1 MLDRYSLLMIDFKH
15 QKSIISRPAKKE
27 AHMDGYKLGVVETR
41 FAELIWQHEP
51 LTSGKLEIGRASCRE
66 RV

>member
-27 AHMDGYKLGVVETR
+27 AHMDGYKLGVRARLAKKLR
-41 FAELIWQHEP
+41 FAAALVP
-51 LTSGKLEIGRASCRE
+51 GLPT
-66 RV
+66 